1 MPAESR
7 KSTRRYVR
15 NGARIVGTDGSALGL
30 CVVADLSAGGA
41 CLQVEAPDA
50 LPDKFILL
58 LSHTGR
64 LRRMCSVTWRAGTS
78 IGVKFIDGT

>member
-1 MPAESR
+1 MRSDTR
-7 KSTRRYVR
+7 KSTRRHVH
-15 NGARIVGTDGSALGL
+15 NGARMVGADGSALGL
-30 CVVADLSAGGA
+30 CMMADLSAGGA

-64 LRRMCSVTWRAGTS
+64 LRRMCSVTWRAENS
-78 IGVKFIDGT
+78 IGVKFVDGT